1 MSRNSNANASEMSS
15 TLRPIER
22 RVVQL
27 ADGGVDNIEIA
38 RRFQR
43 SPEFIGRVIEM
54 TELPGRGDHPA
65 RLSSDADHALRP
77 VERCILGWRDRGAG
91 PADIAIRLR
100 RSTNFVE
107 RVEDL
112 ARFKLALQQT

>member
-1 MSRNSNANASEMSS
+1 MRIDPNLSHPG
-15 TLRPIER
+15 LRPIER

-27 ADGGVDNIEIA
+27 ADGGVGTTEIA

-54 TELPGRGDHPA
+54 AAFPGR
-65 RLSSDADHALRP
+65 ADHDRRRPTGADHTLRP
-77 VERCILGWRDRGAG
+77 VERCILGWRERGAA
-91 PADIAIRLR
+91 PADIAQRLH
-100 RSTNFVE
+100 RSPDFVE

-112 ARFKLALQQT
+112 ARYKLAQD